1 VNTARQANHHAT
13 SSNLTEMYP
22 GVYRPGSAMD
32 GHGDDG
38 PNLPT
43 GPLNTLLGFEL
54 ETYQIPLDQLLPSK
68 KVPDGVM
75 STRKYKQI
83 VSSINEV
90 GLIEPLSVIQPD
102 RKKPEYLVLDGHLR
116 VLALKELG
124 MSVGPCLFAKDDE
137 TFSYNHHI
145 NRLSTI
151 AEHYMIRRAIDRGV
165 SKERLARAFN
175 VNLSSI
181 NRRINLLEGIC
192 PEAITLLQDKQFT
205 PDVTRILRNMKA
217 ARQVEA
223 VELMIASNTITVAH
237 AEALLKATPPEQRT
251 DVKPAEREKKTAPI
265 EQIEK
270 LQKEM
275 DQVQE
280 SYTQAEENYGSDLL
294 NLVVAKG
301 YLTKL
306 LANGAVKSYI
316 GRHEPEILTH
326 LELVVNTVSMEEAV
340 QQQSQTTEAA
350 PEEAATKA

>member
-1 VNTARQANHHAT
+1 
-13 SSNLTEMYP
+13 
-22 GVYRPGSAMD
+22 
-32 GHGDDG
+32 
-38 PNLPT
+38 
-43 GPLNTLLGFEL
+43 
-54 ETYQIPLDQLLPSK
+54 
-68 KVPDGVM
+68 
-75 STRKYKQI
+75 
-83 VSSINEV
+83 
-90 GLIEPLSVIQPD
+90 
-102 RKKPEYLVLDGHLR
+102 
-116 VLALKELG
+116 
-124 MSVGPCLFAKDDE
+124 LFAKDDE

-237 AEALLKATPPEQRT
+237 AEALLKATPSEQRT
-251 DVKPAEREKKTAPI
+251 DVKPTEREKKTAPI

-270 LQKEM
+270 LEKEM
-275 DQVQE
+275 NQVQE
-280 SYTQAEENYGSDLL
+280 KYQEAESSYGSDLL

-340 QQQSQTTEAA
+340 QQQGHEQPTEA
-350 PEEAATKA
+350 TC

>member
-1 VNTARQANHHAT
+1 
-13 SSNLTEMYP
+13 
-22 GVYRPGSAMD
+22 
-32 GHGDDG
+32 
-38 PNLPT
+38 
-43 GPLNTLLGFEL
+43 
-54 ETYQIPLDQLLPSK
+54 
-68 KVPDGVM
+68 
-75 STRKYKQI
+75 
-83 VSSINEV
+83 
-90 GLIEPLSVIQPD
+90 
-102 RKKPEYLVLDGHLR
+102 
-116 VLALKELG
+116 
-124 MSVGPCLFAKDDE
+124 
-137 TFSYNHHI
+137 
-145 NRLSTI
+145 
-151 AEHYMIRRAIDRGV
+151 MIRRAIDRGV

-223 VELMIASNTITVAH
+223 VELMIASTTITVAH
-237 AEALLKATPPEQRT
+237 AEALLKATLPEQRT

-306 LANGAVKSYI
+306 LVNEAVKSYI

-326 LELVVNTVSMEEAV
+326 LELVVNNVSMEKAV
-340 QQQSQTTEAA
+340 QQQQAEAA
-350 PEEAATKA
+350 DAIQEDAATGL